1 MHVKVVKVEKFEGT
15 KRDGTPNI
23 GAKVLCIF
31 PDNITAENFFISEEL
46 VAPDSIAIGDVYD
59 LYRSSAGFVQI
70 FNKITT
76 KGD

>member
-15 KRDGTPNI
+15 KKDGSPNI
-23 GAKVLCIF
+23 GAKVLFMF
-31 PDNITAENFFISEEL
+31 PDNITAENFFISEEFA
-46 VAPDSIAIGDVYD
+46 APESIAVGDVYD
-59 LYRSSAGFVQI
+59 LYRSGAGFVQI